1 MNTEPKPTTH
11 EAYAPVIVKLLQ
23 GAIYDDNQKV
33 WNDLLQHQFE
43 VSQYFEKIAVE
54 LIVERQDG
62 YAYIR
67 QVPIDEENNTIGLV
81 RRMPLSYELSLLC
94 VLLRMLIDDFEV
106 SNTDQHNL
114 YISHK
119 RLKEELEIFFKEQSH
134 KVRMLKELDRYI
146 EQAEGL
152 GFLKVID
159 KDTKVKDEI
168 QYEVRRIIKARIT
181 NDKLE
186 EFKRKLQQDV

>member
-1 MNTEPKPTTH
+1 METKPATH
-11 EAYAPVIVKLLQ
+11 EPYAHVIVKLLQ
-23 GAIYDDNQKV
+23 GVVYDDNPKT
-33 WNDLLQHQFE
+33 WNDLIQYRLE
-43 VSQYFEKIAVE
+43 ITQYFQKIAID
-54 LIVERQDG
+54 LIIEPQDR
-62 YAYIR
+62 YAYLKQIS
-67 QVPIDEENNTIGLV
+67 IDEEDNTIGLV
-81 RRMPLSYELSLLC
+81 RRMPMKYELSLLC

-106 SNTDQHNL
+106 SSTEQQNL

-119 RLKEELEIFFKEQSH
+119 RLKEELEIFFKEKSH
-134 KVRMLKELDRYI
+134 KVKMIKELDRYI

-159 KDTKVKDEI
+159 KETKVKDETR
-168 QYEVRRIIKARIT
+168 YEVRRIIKAKIT